1 MDSCL
6 IILLSYIQIILFV
19 CIAALAG
26 QSRPLPEGPAAT
38 RGAAGNTGQEDGSH
52 VIFSSIKGHCHQI
65 FNPFHSIKS
74 SAFAPYFK
82 LGKGFAKFFFTFYF
96 LLRYSQNF
104 SCFDGL
110 GTAVVIIFYQC

>member
-26 QSRPLPEGPAAT
+26 QSCPLPEGPAAT
-38 RGAAGNTGQEDGSH
+38 RGAAGNTGQEDGSQ

-82 LGKGFAKFFFTFYF
+82 LGKMIREIFYF
-96 LLRYSQNF
+96 LLPAKIF
-104 SCFDGL
+104 TIFACFDGL
-110 GTAVVIIFYQC
+110 GTAVVIISYQC